1 MKIEIDNITEY
12 QKLIIV
18 KGLYDYQYI
27 MNNWENVSDDDF
39 YKVYYNFYLSARGGI
54 MRRDGN
60 KVPYY
65 KKLREISQNED
76 FVELL
81 NQLKD
86 EMQSNSYEFSLVSKL
101 LHTRNPVMP
110 IYDSKVREYLSK
122 NEEVEFWWYRNK
134 DMYGNTAPRGTIE
147 IEKIKHDW
155 QELCKWY
162 LSFQESVRCKKWI
175 EWFDINFPEF
185 KNISNVKK
193 IDFIIFATN

>member
-1 MKIEIDNITEY
+1 MKIEVDNITEY

-122 NEEVEFWWYRNK
+122 NEEVEFWWYRDK
-134 DMYGNTAPRGTIE
+134 DMYGNSAPRGTIE

-162 LSFQESVRCKKWI
+162 LSFQESVRGKKWI

>member
-134 DMYGNTAPRGTIE
+134 DMYGNSAPRGTIE

>member
-1 MKIEIDNITEY
+1 MKIEVDNITEY

-65 KKLREISQNED
+65 KKLREISPNED
-76 FVELL
+76 FIEVL

-147 IEKIKHDW
+147 IEQIKHDW

>member
-1 MKIEIDNITEY
+1 MKIEVDNITEY

-65 KKLREISQNED
+65 KKLREISPNED
-76 FVELL
+76 FIEVL

>member
-1 MKIEIDNITEY
+1 MKIEVDNITEY

-65 KKLREISQNED
+65 KKLREILQNED

-134 DMYGNTAPRGTIE
+134 DMYGNSAPRGTIE

-155 QELCKWY
+155 QEFCKWY
-162 LSFQESVRCKKWI
+162 L
-175 EWFDINFPEF
+175 
-185 KNISNVKK
+185 
-193 IDFIIFATN
+193 

>member
-1 MKIEIDNITEY
+1 MKIEVDNITEY

-162 LSFQESVRCKKWI
+162 LSFQELVRCKKWI

-185 KNISNVKK
+185 KNISDVKK

>member
-1 MKIEIDNITEY
+1 MKIEVDKITEY
-12 QKLIIV
+12 QKLIIA

-27 MNNWENVSDDDF
+27 MDNWENVNNDDF

-54 MRRDGN
+54 MRIDGN
-60 KVPYY
+60 KIPYY
-65 KKLREISQNED
+65 SKLREISSNED
-76 FVELL
+76 FIEVL

-134 DMYGNTAPRGTIE
+134 DMYGNSAPRGTIE

-185 KNISNVKK
+185 KNISDVKK